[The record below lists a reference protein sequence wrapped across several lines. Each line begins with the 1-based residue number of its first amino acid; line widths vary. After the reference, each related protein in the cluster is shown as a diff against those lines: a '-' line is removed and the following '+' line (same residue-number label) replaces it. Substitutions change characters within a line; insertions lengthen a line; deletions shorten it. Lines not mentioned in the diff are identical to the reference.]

1 MPPRSTNLLAK
12 FFGGK
17 DRRVALHRHRDQSVA
32 LGIATIDLSRRR
44 KTPICHTS
52 SKSHGLRDGLPRCPT
67 PRAVHHG
74 RHPTPCHWICTEA
87 RDRHLRLDPA
97 KMVPDPVRKERWHLR
112 DWRLIRVVDE
122 GTAPSCHLLLRWAA
136 GEMPDP
142 WSLAAEPIP
151 PPVAGAGHPE
161 AEQEVYASI
170 QLWGARSDP
179 GKGGSGKKRQIRWQL
194 GGRGTWKPNR
204 RTK

>member
-1 MPPRSTNLLAK
+1 M
-12 FFGGK
+12 
-17 DRRVALHRHRDQSVA
+17 ALHRDLSVA
-32 LGIATIDLSRRR
+32 LGIATFNLSCRR

-97 KMVPDPVRKERWHLR
+97 KMVPDPVRKECWHLR

-122 GTAPSCHLLLRWAA
+122 GTAPSCHLLLRWARPERCRIGGLLRRSRFHHLWPA
-136 GEMPDP
+136 LGTRRRSRRCMTASSFGAPGPTLGKVDP
-142 WSLAAEPIP
+142 E
-151 PPVAGAGHPE
+151 
-161 AEQEVYASI
+161 
-170 QLWGARSDP
+170 RSA
-179 GKGGSGKKRQIRWQL
+179 KSGGSLGG
-194 GGRGTWKPNR
+194 GGRGSRIAARNGGDSFPSPSKTR
-204 RTK
+204 